1 MAKKEL
7 VRIEEG
13 ARTVTAAFAC
23 AELLDAGLEK
33 QLGPATA
40 EEAALPNG
48 GGLALR
54 AGRRLAHLRHSF
66 ETAREVLARVRDDNR
81 RWRRRRDRA
90 FAEVYDLVKTARR
103 FCRAFYGKAR
113 ADEFLGLRGALPREA
128 GELHQKAGPVHGR
141 LADAEWPMP
150 TQEVDLKGINVDRH
164 KLAASLKQRAE
175 ELGTA
180 LDALDAGETREAI
193 ALAVK
198 ERAKVAFK
206 TFQAKSAR
214 FLEAGLELAG
224 LDDLV
229 ATVRPGVGRRG
240 RPAKGQL
247 EGAAA
252 GLPAGA
258 DPALPAAAMKAL
270 AAAEPAAR
278 AEAEDGEDVAAEP
291 GEETPESAA
300 DAG

>member
-13 ARTVTAAFAC
+13 TRTASAALAC
-23 AELLDAGLEK
+23 AELLDAGLNQ

-40 EEAALPNG
+40 EEAALQSG

-54 AGRRLAHLRHSF
+54 IARRLAHLRHAFQSS
-66 ETAREVLARVRDDNR
+66 REMLERVRDENR
-81 RWRRRRDRA
+81 RWRRRRDRTFEA
-90 FAEVYDLVKTARR
+90 LYDLVKRARG
-103 FCRAFYGKAR
+103 FCRNFYGKAR
-113 ADEFLGLRGALPREA
+113 ADEFLGLRGQLPREP
-128 GELHQKAGPVHGR
+128 GELHLAAGPILHR
-141 LADAEWPMP
+141 LEDGEWPMP
-150 TQEVDLKGINVDRH
+150 RRQVELKGFTVERQELAEDFADRYC
-164 KLAASLKQRAE
+164 

-198 ERAKVAFK
+198 ERAKEAFK

-240 RPAKGQL
+240 RPVKAGS
-247 EGAAA
+247 AAA
-252 GLPAGA
+252 
-258 DPALPAAAMKAL
+258 ALPAAAGQLADGAAKAL
-270 AAAEPAAR
+270 PAAVDVSAAAVPGDDR
-278 AEAEDGEDVAAEP
+278 GAEG
-291 GEETPESAA
+291 PESPAKP
-300 DAG
+300 G